1 MRRNWVVS
9 GWETRRHRWDV
20 VEEVFQRVGQGLEL
34 VTLTQHSNTRIQGWS
49 DTISL
54 TQAQSHIQS
63 VHPSLHIM
71 AFYLLIPS
79 RPHLSCWDIQTS
91 TVATEFWHFPPIG
104 CKRVPCQKNSGCQPL
119 ATASDD
125 TVTVTAVTLLVRH
138 QVQAE
143 VDSRCQRGQKTKNG
157 SCQNRTRT
165 GNVGSR
171 HTDAKKCP

>member
-9 GWETRRHRWDV
+9 GWETRRHRWAV
-20 VEEVFQRVGQGLEL
+20 VEEVFQRVGQGVEL
-34 VTLTQHSNTRIQGWS
+34 VTLTQHSNTRRQGWS

-104 CKRVPCQKNSGCQPL
+104 CNRVPCQKKFRVSALSYRFWWHCHRHCCRPACQTPGPG
-119 ATASDD
+119 
-125 TVTVTAVTLLVRH
+125 R
-138 QVQAE
+138 
-143 VDSRCQRGQKTKNG
+143 SRQPMSKGAKN
-157 SCQNRTRT
+157 
-165 GNVGSR
+165 
-171 HTDAKKCP
+171 